1 MNKTVF
7 NVLKWVAICFVA
19 IYILVQFYSS
29 VIEPVTTDTVYTYSS
44 FSGYST
50 KGCIIRNETIIELSG
65 AGSVGYKIESGGR
78 VAKNGVIAELFASDA
93 DAEASTQ
100 SEQLDKR
107 IASLEK
113 IQSYNDL
120 NAADLTTLS
129 SKIRT
134 ALIETANATQDGFV
148 SDESD
153 SRESLL
159 ELINRRQII
168 TGETKDFSALIS
180 SLKEEKSRISS
191 SSAATGTLRSPAS
204 GYVIYSVDGY
214 ENVLTSEKI
223 EELTAEKM
231 QNLTAGEPS
240 DSAVCKIVGDYE
252 WYIAAVVPFSE
263 SLNMKEGSSVTVRTA
278 LRSAPE
284 LDCTVKLINKQ
295 SVQDN
300 AVVILSCNTMNTELA
315 STRYFDI
322 TVIYKEYKGLKVDN
336 RAIRV
341 VDGTRGVYVVTAS
354 QVKFV
359 PVNIL
364 WSGENYSI
372 VEQQA
377 STSKV
382 LRIYDEIVVKGKNL
396 YDGKIIR

>member
-1 MNKTVF
+1 MNKRVF

-19 IYILVQFYSS
+19 VYILVQLYSA
-29 VIEPVTTDTVYTYSS
+29 VIVPVTTDTVYTYSS

-50 KGCIIRNETIIELSG
+50 KGCIIRNETVVELDSG
-65 AGSVGYKIESGGR
+65 GAVGYKVENGGR

-93 DAEASTQ
+93 DAEANTEC
-100 SEQLDKR
+100 EQLDKR
-107 IASLEK
+107 IETLEQL
-113 IQSYNDL
+113 QSYNDL
-120 NAADLTTLS
+120 NAADLNVLS

-134 ALIETANATQDGFV
+134 ALIDVTAATQNGTV
-148 SDESD
+148 TGGSDHAET
-153 SRESLL
+153 LL
-159 ELINRRQII
+159 ELINRKQIV
-168 TGETKDFSALIS
+168 TGETKDFGTLIA
-180 SLKEEKSRISS
+180 SLKEKK
-191 SSAATGTLRSPAS
+191 AALGLAAKPTGTLRSPGS

-214 ENVLTSEKI
+214 ENILSTENTDK
-223 EELTAEKM
+223 LTADMM
-231 QNLTAGEPS
+231 QSLTPEETSGT
-240 DSAVCKIVGDYE
+240 AVCKIVSDYE

-263 SLNMKEGSSVTVRTA
+263 SLNMKEGSTVTVRTA
-278 LRSAPE
+278 LRSVPE
-284 LDCTVKLINKQ
+284 LQCTVKYINKQ
-295 SVQDN
+295 SVQEN

-322 TVIYKEYKGLKVDN
+322 TVIYKEYKGLKIDN

-341 VDGTRGVYVVTAS
+341 VDGNKGVYVVTAS

-359 PVNIL
+359 PVNVL
-364 WSGENYSI
+364 WSGENYSV